1 METTVP
7 DFPAHPDTGTAPDAE
22 ASTARPRRKTVLWAA
37 VIIVV
42 LALFIVLHLTGV
54 VGAESHK

>member
-1 METTVP
+1 MP
-7 DFPAHPDTGTAPDAE
+7 DFPAHPDTGTDPEAE
-22 ASTARPRRKTVLWAA
+22 AAATRPRWKTAVWVAAA
-37 VIIVV
+37 VAV